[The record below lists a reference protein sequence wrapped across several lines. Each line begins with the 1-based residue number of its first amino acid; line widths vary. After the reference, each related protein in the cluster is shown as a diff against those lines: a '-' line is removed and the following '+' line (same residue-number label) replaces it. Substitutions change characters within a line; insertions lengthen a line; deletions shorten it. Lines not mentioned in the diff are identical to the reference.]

1 MVEKLRPALDFLGR
15 VLLAAIFLL
24 AGLNKIGS
32 YEGTAAYMN
41 SMGVP
46 GALLP
51 AVILLEVG
59 GALAIIA
66 GLFTRITAL
75 ALAGFCIV
83 SGLIFHSNIG
93 DQMQFILFFKNF
105 AMAGGFLILA
115 VHGAGAWSLDAKRA
129 AR

>member
-1 MVEKLRPALDFLGR
+1 MEKLSPALDLLGR
-15 VLLAAIFLL
+15 ILLAAIFLL
-24 AGLNKIGS
+24 AGLNKIGG
-32 YEGTAAYMN
+32 YEGTAAYMS

-66 GLFTRITAL
+66 GLFTRLTAL

-83 SGLIFHSNIG
+83 SGLIFHGNIG
-93 DQMQFILFFKNF
+93 DLMQFILFFKNI

-115 VHGAGAWSLDAKRA
+115 VHGAGSWSLDAKRA